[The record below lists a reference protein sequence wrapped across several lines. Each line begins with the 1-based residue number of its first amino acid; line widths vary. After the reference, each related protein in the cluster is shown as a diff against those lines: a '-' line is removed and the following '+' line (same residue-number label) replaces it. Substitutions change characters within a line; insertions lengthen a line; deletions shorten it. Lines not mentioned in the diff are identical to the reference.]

1 MAAEHITDLATDH
14 YLEFLAT
21 GVVLLDADLHIQA
34 LNLSAENLLEVSA
47 SRALGARWRSYS
59 MSPMN
64 GTHCCIRL

>member
-34 LNLSAENLLEVSA
+34 LNLSAENLLDVSA
-47 SRALGARWRSYS
+47 SRALG
-59 MSPMN
+59 
-64 GTHCCIRL
+64 